1 MFKKI
6 NLLDLLKV
14 TDVALIAALVAFAYA
29 AYVFSA

>member
-1 MFKKI
+1 MFKNM

-14 TDVALIAALVAFAYA
+14 TDVALVAALVAFGYA